1 MDRVTLIRERLQQA
15 FAPTYL
21 DVIDDSAKHQGHAGS
36 QGGAGHYSIVI
47 AADHFKDKN
56 RVAAHQEIYRLF
68 AELIPGEI
76 HALSI
81 KIIT

>member
-1 MDRVTLIRERLQQA
+1 LE
-15 FAPTYL
+15 
-21 DVIDDSAKHQGHAGS
+21 VIDDSSKHQGHVGS

-47 AADHFKDKN
+47 AADYFRDKN

-68 AELIPGEI
+68 AAFIPGEI